1 MSAPRFTPP
10 SSVPVPSSPLFAP
23 WLLRQL
29 RELADD
35 QSSARNTDG
44 TAVIRQERV
53 EVPAGTQH
61 RVSPSTGGMAAI
73 LEAPGPGNFGK
84 VSTLIIEAPSGELR
98 VVASPHVGADGKVTA
113 SLIND
118 AATATFSLP
127 GVVSF
132 TSNGVD
138 GYKTPAQ
145 SPTETPPVGAAAETE
160 AALEA
165 EYVLGSAS
173 AVLPNARVATTSTE
187 ISVDRSVSG
196 LVSWALRT
204 ASVAFS
210 KLANLA
216 GLSVLGRASNSSG
229 VMAAITATAGSQRLE
244 SNAAGTALAWVSALS
259 VQFDD
264 TITGTQDPYLLP
276 VGFKSGDS
284 IVFVITGDVTFN
296 RLRLS
301 DDSVPP
307 DGFVV
312 NLSLRDQSGGSAP
325 GWFFDI
331 VDTGAVTSNG
341 SFRTPGQVQG
351 TSPGPSYRMQSEEE
365 ACILVIRAGNWRLH
379 GGTAAQAVTGDV
391 VIAAGNG
398 STRTAAIGT
407 GVIVDADVNAAA
419 AIAQTKLGAT
429 TGFSVKASGASA
441 TTSAEPIVTYSATAN
456 MSAERVTT
464 STTSIAVDIVTANQ
478 IQFKRAALT
487 GDVTAPADGNA
498 TTLAAG
504 VVAPANLKVVT
515 SNIAVLF
522 LIRVAFAAGGAPAT
536 PDDVTV
542 FSASAPF
549 AFRIVD
555 VRLIVSTAIA
565 LSTAQLRSA
574 SGGGGAALSSSFVT
588 AVAGEAALSASWTAT
603 TTVALNG
610 SVFLRRSDQT
620 IAGEVLIYA
629 VPT

>member
-10 SSVPVPSSPLFAP
+10 SSVPDPGSPLYAP

-35 QSSARNTDG
+35 QAAARDTDG
-44 TAVIRQERV
+44 SATITQERL

-61 RVSPSTGGMAAI
+61 RVSPATAGMAAI

-84 VSTLIIEAPSGELR
+84 TAVLIIEAPLGALR
-98 VVASPHVGADGKVTA
+98 VVASPHVAADGKVTA

-118 AATATFSLP
+118 AAQATFTLP

-138 GYKTPAQ
+138 GWKTPAQ
-145 SPTETPPVGAAAETE
+145 TPTETPAIGAAADSE
-160 AALEA
+160 AALDA
-165 EYVLGSAS
+165 EYVLGATN

-187 ISVDRSVSG
+187 ISVDRSVGG

-216 GLSVLGRASNSSG
+216 GLSVLGRAGNSSG

-264 TITGTQDPYLLP
+264 SITGTQDPYLLP

-284 IVFVITGDVTFN
+284 LVFVITGDVTFN

-307 DGFVV
+307 DGFEVK
-312 NLSLRDQSGGSAP
+312 LSLRDQSGGSAP

-365 ACILVIRAGNWRLH
+365 ACILIIRAGNWRLH

-391 VIAAGNG
+391 VIPAGNG

-407 GVIVDADVNAAA
+407 GVIVDADVNASA

-464 STTSIAVDIVTANQ
+464 STTSITVDIVTAGQ
-478 IQFKRAALT
+478 IQFKRAAIT
-487 GDVTAPADGNA
+487 GDVLLSADSNA
-498 TTLAAG
+498 ATIAAG
-504 VVAPANLKVVT
+504 VVTPAKLAAVA
-515 SNIAVLF
+515 SNIAVPF
-522 LIRVAFAAGGAPAT
+522 LIRVAFAAGGTPAT

-542 FSASAPF
+542 FSANAPF
-549 AFRIVD
+549 AFRIVE
-555 VRLIVSTAIA
+555 VRLIVSTAVA
-565 LSTAQLRSA
+565 LSTAQLRDT
-574 SGGGGAALSSSFVT
+574 SGGGGAALSSSYVT
-588 AVAGEAALSASWTAT
+588 AVAGEAAINASWTAT
-603 TTVALNG
+603 TTVAANG